1 MKNKIL
7 EYPWLLATL
16 SKEDKLQRRLF
27 IKELPKLFLLVTLYS
42 FQGLPLGFFLSTV
55 PILFKKYLTY
65 SEIGVIMMCTMPF
78 SFKVLWSP
86 FVEFYHIERV
96 GKRKSW
102 IIPTQLIMCCILFYL
117 MNNLEQL
124 LIDKHVNLVAILLT
138 TLVFVITCQ
147 DIAVDSWAVEML
159 LPQFTTY
166 GSSSQSVGQ
175 RIGTFLSTSV
185 FISLNSAEF
194 CAKWIYK
201 KDDNAKSLPLSSK
214 DGEATGPVV
223 LTMKNFMMAWV
234 VF

>member
-1 MKNKIL
+1 MELENKK
-7 EYPWLLATL
+7 
-16 SKEDKLQRRLF
+16 SKEDKLQRQLF

-86 FVEFYHIERV
+86 FVEFYHLERV

-138 TLVFVITCQ
+138 TLVFIITC
-147 DIAVDSWAVEML
+147 
-159 LPQFTTY
+159 
-166 GSSSQSVGQ
+166 
-175 RIGTFLSTSV
+175 
-185 FISLNSAEF
+185 
-194 CAKWIYK
+194 
-201 KDDNAKSLPLSSK
+201 
-214 DGEATGPVV
+214 
-223 LTMKNFMMAWV
+223 
-234 VF
+234 